1 MIKNNTIRK
10 EWPLPQD
17 HYCANNFNNLGRAF
31 VVLFDLL
38 VVNQW
43 HVLTE
48 GFVVAAASRWV
59 RLYFVAFH
67 LTTVIVVLNIFT
79 AFVLEVISVFFFYS
93 FI

>member
-59 RLYFVAFH
+59 RLTSPPS
-67 LTTVIVVLNIFT
+67 LSSSTSSQPLS
-79 AFVLEVISVFFFYS
+79 LR
-93 FI
+93 